1 MKGRSYPRAF
11 PVLWTAPAR
20 RGGGVR
26 RDPEPPAGEAIRNT
40 RPLTYPLRI
49 TLHHKQ
55 GRTVEQ
61 PLFRHLV
68 PQGTLLQA
76 YWLAL
81 DGAKP
86 ENDPENDTDK
96 VDQPERRNS
105 ATGN

>member
-1 MKGRSYPRAF
+1 
-11 PVLWTAPAR
+11 
-20 RGGGVR
+20 
-26 RDPEPPAGEAIRNT
+26 
-40 RPLTYPLRI
+40 
-49 TLHHKQ
+49 
-55 GRTVEQ
+55 VEQ